1 MVDII
6 FVHGLG
12 GSSRLTWSFNKD
24 PSLFWPKEW
33 LPFEPGFKG
42 VRILTFGYNA
52 HFLSRSK
59 DLFNI
64 SDFAKDLLLQM
75 KFGNDEN
82 VKALN
87 IGQVCSFTSS
97 V

>member
-1 MVDII
+1 M
-6 FVHGLG
+6 
-12 GSSRLTWSFNKD
+12 
-24 PSLFWPKEW
+24 
-33 LPFEPGFKG
+33 
-42 VRILTFGYNA
+42 
-52 HFLSRSK
+52 
-59 DLFNI
+59 FNI